1 MTRGSA
7 RRRGG
12 RRRWAWSASGRS
24 TQAGGAGERGLH
36 PVRRGGDR
44 GARDPG
50 GDGEAKARGEGATV
64 YKGRLVDIASI
75 KQAEVIVRQA
85 EMIAERTPEGWVE
98 VTERGER
105 IAFVPDEMTEARI
118 RLRFTSDAGYAG
130 TWEAVLSPD
139 GTGTR
144 IVATERAEVP
154 SPLRRLVARLV
165 FDPEAFAATY
175 LRELKSE
182 SERALQ

>member
-1 MTRGSA
+1 MRILLLLLAVLLLLPAALWAVGSGLPA
-7 RRRGG
+7 VREGQAETTIDAPLDRVLAVIAAVEEQPRWRGG
-12 RRRWAWSASGRS
+12 VAA
-24 TQAGGAGERGLH
+24 
-36 PVRRGGDR
+36 V
-44 GARDPG
+44 
-50 GDGEAKARGEGATV
+50 
-64 YKGRLVDIASI
+64 
-75 KQAEVIVRQA
+75 
-85 EMIAERTPEGWVE
+85 ERTSEGWVE

-118 RLRFTSDAGYAG
+118 RLRFTSDAGYTG

-139 GTGTR
+139 GSGTR

-154 SPLRRLVARLV
+154 SPLRRLVARVV

-182 SERALQ
+182 SERALP